1 MRKKT
6 SSQTAMWVCFFR
18 ALATNAGVSQI
29 LPDPVAENFLPLPLR
44 WLSQSRFMQFS
55 FRRMLTRRPG
65 THRMAQILLRQR
77 FAEDALTRA
86 ISEKN
91 VTQYIILGAGWD
103 SFSVRC
109 PALVSQLRVFELDHP
124 ATQFAKRTQ
133 LSERGF
139 SLPANVTFV
148 PIDFE
153 SERIGERLLA
163 SGFDPKQTT
172 FVTWMGVTYYLHEE
186 TVWAVFKELAQTC
199 QAGCMI
205 AFDYASKPDYDKLS
219 PKQHKRTRYFW
230 RMVDI
235 GMRIIGEPFRTLFNT
250 QKLHER
256 FLHEAFTLSDD
267 LTVGIFSQRLTQEE
281 RGYFHPAGRTRIVLV
296 SHSGL
301 V

>member
-1 MRKKT
+1 MRKKN

-18 ALATNAGVSQI
+18 ALATNAGVSTI
-29 LPDPVAENFLPLPLR
+29 FPDPVAEYFLPLPLR
-44 WLSQSRFMQFS
+44 YLSQSRLMQLGFK
-55 FRRMLTRRPG
+55 RMLIRWPG
-65 THRMAQILLRQR
+65 THRMGQILLRQR
-77 FAEDALTRA
+77 FAEDALARA

-103 SFSVRC
+103 SFSVRGS
-109 PALVSQLRVFELDHP
+109 AQLSQLRVFELDHP

-133 LSERGF
+133 LIEKGF
-139 SLPANVTFV
+139 DIPANVTFV

-153 SERIGERLLA
+153 NERIGERLLA

-186 TVWAVFKELAQTC
+186 TVWAVFKELSQTC
-199 QAGCMI
+199 QAGCEI
-205 AFDYASKPDYDKLS
+205 AFDYASKPEYGTLS
-219 PKQHKRTRYFW
+219 PKQRRKTRYFW
-230 RMVDI
+230 RMVDV
-235 GMRIIGEPFRTLFNT
+235 GMRIIGEPFRTLFST
-250 QKLHER
+250 QQLHER
-256 FLHEAFTLSDD
+256 FSHEAFTLSDD
-267 LTVGIFSQRLTQEE
+267 VSVGIFSQRLTQEE